1 MKKLSFFHTSFF
13 IVLTVMNCG
22 FCPGSLEGL
31 SACLLLQLVHLL
43 AEPALLDGVVGNE
56 FLSAHALDFDDVDT
70 ADHCL
75 DLLVDRD
82 QVEYLLICD
91 KIHEPGSNLGLN
103 DRHLGPAGIPRCLR
117 DDFLGKSRLLEFE
130 SLLVNGHDDHRLLVG
145 LYALILL
152 RLLLLKTLA
161 YEIERHENSDQD
173 DQDYQ

>member
-1 MKKLSFFHTSFF
+1 MKKLSFFHTSFFTSFF

-43 AEPALLDGVVGNE
+43 AEPALLDGIVGNK
-56 FLSAHALDFDDVDT
+56 FLSSHALDFDDVNT

-75 DLLVDRD
+75 DLLVDGD
-82 QVEYLLICD
+82 IVEYFLVCD
-91 KIHEPGSNLGLN
+91 KIN